1 MPLIEPRVLTGK
13 GLAEATKT
21 ALANTLNPDVM
32 LDRVINVK
40 INYEHFKIDDKY
52 MTGEW
57 KAASIIIRSDYEA
70 VGGNAAV
77 NTIDLTRAKE
87 IYKIVGA
94 DKMPHYEK
102 VRIKPD
108 IRVSYKGVGKA
119 GLNFEVTIANFYTFL
134 NNANLATEL
143 NTASAG
149 IKVHSIEVLMGYMS
163 QFPDLT
169 QFGVLAGTP
178 DIYSNFKH
186 SAYNNASYITGTV
199 LYWYRSSMPPD
210 AEYTFYC
217 AVAQT
222 TSPVYTNAARLIDTG
237 SDDSADELN
246 TKMYLACDEYVRSH
260 QYSLK
265 SVLDWYISGHYL
277 RYNVLN
283 TEYKIDQN
291 TMTLDTDSQNIYGVR
306 VFIMSYNIRVKKIP
320 KLPFIG
326 LENNIVKMLSTLINA
341 FYPKMYYRFG
351 VDGNVYVYDSSEHLD
366 NPKFKRQLD
375 AAYATTEQELL
386 GWEAR
391 LKIAGDRSPRPD
403 NTKLTEVYIP
413 AVYSLQYGVIS
424 QISCPFF
431 GVLNPGQRLLF
442 NASYSVAIDQESA
455 IKIRPPADLTTYNL
469 IYYDVDFGTVSEY
482 NNMNLYC
489 TRK

>member
-1 MPLIEPRVLTGK
+1 MPSIKPRVLTGK
-13 GLAEATKT
+13 NLATATKT
-21 ALANTLNPDVM
+21 ALVNTLRPDVM

-40 INYEHFKIDDKY
+40 INYERFVVDDKY
-52 MTGEW
+52 MKSEW

-70 VGGNAAV
+70 VGGNVSV
-77 NTIDLTRAKE
+77 NTMDLSRAKDVFNM
-87 IYKIVGA
+87 VGSG
-94 DKMPHYEK
+94 KMPHYEK

-119 GLNFEVTIANFYTFL
+119 GLNFEVTIANFYTFV
-134 NNANLATEL
+134 NNANIALEL

-149 IKVHSIEVLMGYMS
+149 IRIRSIEVLMGYMS
-163 QFPDLT
+163 QFPDLS
-169 QFGVLAGTP
+169 QLGSLAGAP

-222 TSPVYTNAARLIDTG
+222 TSPVYTDAARLIDTG
-237 SDDSADELN
+237 SDTAADDLNNEL
-246 TKMYLACDEYVRSH
+246 YAACFDYASSH
-260 QYSLK
+260 QFSLK
-265 SVLDWYISGHYL
+265 SILDWYITGHYL
-277 RYNVLN
+277 RYDMLS
-283 TEYKIDQN
+283 TDYKINQR
-291 TMTLDTDSQNIYGVR
+291 THTLENESWCRGVQ
-306 VFIMSYNIRVKKIP
+306 VFIMSYNIRVKRIP
-320 KLPFIG
+320 NIPFIG
-326 LENNIVKMLSTLINA
+326 LENNVVKMISVLINRL
-341 FYPKMYYRFG
+341 YPKMYYRFG
-351 VDGNVYVYDSSEHLD
+351 VDGNVYIYDSSEHLD
-366 NPKFKRQLD
+366 NPKFQSKMN

-391 LKIAGDRSPRPD
+391 LKISGDRSPRPD
-403 NTKLTEVYIP
+403 NVKLDEVFIP
-413 AVYSLQYGVIS
+413 AIYSLQYGVIS

-431 GVLNPGQRLLF
+431 GVLNPGQKLLF
-442 NASYSVAIDQESA
+442 NASYSVAVDQESA
-455 IKIRPPADLTTYNL
+455 IKIRPPAALTTYNL

-489 TRK
+489 TRR